1 MPQFGL
7 YVAVTNHGFGHATR
21 VAAVLA
27 ELQRRQAEMGRE
39 IELTLVTCAPE
50 WLLRSCI
57 PGPFVYRPRVL
68 DIGVVQGDS
77 RCMDRAATLAKLEEI
92 RDRQTSII
100 AEEAAFIRENNI
112 GLVLGD
118 IPPLAGPIAQAA
130 GVPCWMMGNFG
141 WDYIYQP
148 WVAEDER
155 FESLV
160 DWIQDCFGQ
169 CDRLFRLPFHEPMA
183 AFPQREDVGLTG
195 GNPSHD
201 PEVLRQ
207 RFGITAPKERTVLLT
222 FGGLGLDDI
231 PYGGLANFPDWQ
243 FITLDRDGPE
253 LPNLCRVDG
262 VDYRPVDFMPLCDRV
277 LSKPGYGTFSEACR
291 QNVGVMTVQREGFSE
306 TPLLM
311 AGLRQQLPHRI
322 LSDGDFFRGDWA
334 FLREP
339 LAPAE
344 SGVKLGQ
351 GGNGEVAGA
360 ISDYFGVG

>member
-1 MPQFGL
+1 MSKFGL

-21 VAAVLA
+21 VSAVLA
-27 ELQRRQAEMGRE
+27 ELQRRQADMGLE

-50 WLLRSCI
+50 WLLRACI
-57 PGPFVYRPRVL
+57 PGPFHYRPRAL

-77 RCMDRAATLAKLEEI
+77 RFMDKAATLAKLEEI
-92 RDRQTSII
+92 RDRQADII
-100 AEEAAFIRENNI
+100 AEESAFIRDQGI

-118 IPPLAGPIAQAA
+118 IPPLAGPIARAA

-155 FESLV
+155 FGELCR
-160 DWIQDCFGQ
+160 WIGDCFGT

-183 AFPQREDVGLTG
+183 AFPQVEDVELTG
-195 GNPSHD
+195 GSPNHD
-201 PEVLRQ
+201 PEVLRL
-207 RFGITAPKERTVLLT
+207 RFGLMAPKSKTVLMT
-222 FGGLGLDDI
+222 FGGLGIDNI
-231 PYGGLANFPDWQ
+231 PYTGLAELADWQ
-243 FITLDRDGPE
+243 FITLDRDVPE

-262 VDYRPVDFMPLCDRV
+262 VEYRPVDFMPLCDRI

-291 QNVGVMTVQREGFSE
+291 QHVGVMTIQREGFSE

-311 AGLRQQLPHRI
+311 AGLKQQLPHRI
-322 LSDGDFFRGDWA
+322 LSDTDFFQGDWA

-339 LAPAE
+339 LVPAE
-344 SGVKLGQ
+344 AGVKLGHC
-351 GGNGEVAGA
+351 GNGQIAGA
-360 ISDYFGVG
+360 IADYFGKE